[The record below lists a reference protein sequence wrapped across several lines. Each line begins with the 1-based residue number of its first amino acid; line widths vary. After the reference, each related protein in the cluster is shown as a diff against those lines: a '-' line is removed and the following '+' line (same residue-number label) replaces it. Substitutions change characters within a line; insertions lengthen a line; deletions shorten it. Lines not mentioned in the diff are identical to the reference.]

1 MKKKRQYKQYRM
13 FLFGMLLCLFAS
25 GYQVAAQEKEEAE
38 TVKKFVTLK
47 YFNVANQQQYLILSA
62 ITRDSNGVSPQQY
75 KKFSLY
81 LDSIAPANLIANVVT
96 DKRGEAKSFIPPGL
110 KTNWDASAKHIFL
123 AEADAGTDEEQ
134 TQEIEIV
141 KSKITIDTL
150 NEDGVRS
157 ITAQIMKLEGS
168 EWVPAPEVELKI
180 GILRMGKVLSAGDD
194 ATYTTDSSG
203 TVTVELTKDSLPGDE
218 KGNYILAAKVED
230 NDELGNLLIEKTVGW
245 GVPNQIDKTFFEQR
259 TLWSTANRTPA
270 WLLFAAYSIVIGV
283 WGALI
288 YLVFL
293 MFKIK
298 KLGKQI
304 SQKNNN
310 DAVKPIMP

>member
-1 MKKKRQYKQYRM
+1 MKKKRQNNHLR
-13 FLFGMLLCLFAS
+13 LFFCGMLLCLFAGS
-25 GYQVAAQEKEEAE
+25 YQVAAQEKEEAE

-62 ITRDSNGVSPQQY
+62 ISKGSKGISPQQN

-81 LDSIAPANLIANVVT
+81 LNSNEPANLIATITT
-96 DKRGEAKSFIPPGL
+96 DKRGEAKAFIPPTL
-110 KTNWDASAKHIFL
+110 KANWDASAKHLFL
-123 AEADAGTDEEQ
+123 AEADAGTDDEQ
-134 TQEIEIV
+134 MQEIEIV
-141 KSKITIDTL
+141 KSKISIDTL

-157 ITAQIMKLEGS
+157 ITAQIMKLDGN
-168 EWVPAPEVELKI
+168 EWVPVPDVELKI

-194 ATYTTDSSG
+194 LSYTTDSSG

-218 KGNYILAAKVED
+218 MGNYILAAKVED

-245 GVPNQIDKTFFEQR
+245 GVPNQIDKTFFNQR

-283 WGALI
+283 WGTLI
-288 YLVFL
+288 YLVFQ

-298 KLGKQI
+298 KLGKI
-304 SQKNNN
+304 ITEKKNN
-310 DAVKPIMP
+310 DAVK